1 MTVKMYAPFLKQGSR
16 IIGSNGAPITVD
28 ANKTANVADEDVLT
42 LIKQGFHL
50 QVGMSPFIMP
60 DVRRTVHTNNAN
72 SILAANAMIW
82 GGMVINVISGG
93 AALTHT
99 TETSANMAAV
109 IPGIKNF
116 DRWLVRI
123 INKNSGNLTLAP
135 GSGVNF
141 NNVAGN
147 NASIVIAA
155 NKYVDFM
162 GMYEN
167 GNISFAD
174 IGQGNAA

>member
-1 MTVKMYAPFLKQGSR
+1 MTVKMYAPFLGQGAKLV
-16 IIGSNGAPITVD
+16 GSNGVPISVD
-28 ANKTANVADEDVLT
+28 ANKTANIAEEDVLA
-42 LIKQGFHL
+42 LLKQGFTL
-50 QVGMSPFIMP
+50 QTGMVPGAMP
-60 DVRRTVHTNNAN
+60 MIRRTVHSNAAN
-72 SILAANAMIW
+72 STLAANAMIW
-82 GGMVINVISGG
+82 GEMVVNVISGG

-99 TETSANMAAV
+99 TATSNNMAAC

-116 DRWLVRI
+116 DRWLVRL

-135 GSGVNF
+135 GAGVNF
-141 NNVAGN
+141 NDVAGN

-155 NKYVDFM
+155 NKYVDLM

-174 IGQGNAA
+174 IGQGNAV

>member
-1 MTVKMYAPFLKQGSR
+1 
-16 IIGSNGAPITVD
+16 
-28 ANKTANVADEDVLT
+28 
-42 LIKQGFHL
+42 
-50 QVGMSPFIMP
+50 
-60 DVRRTVHTNNAN
+60 
-72 SILAANAMIW
+72 MIW

-99 TETSANMAAV
+99 TETSNNMAAI
-109 IPGIKNF
+109 IPGIKDF
-116 DRWLVRI
+116 DRWLVRL

-135 GSGVNF
+135 GAGINF
-141 NNVAGN
+141 NDVAGN

-155 NKYVDFM
+155 NKFVDLM

-174 IGQGNAA
+174 IGQGNAV